1 MGQDYIYKYY
11 IKKIMLIFDLGDGIF
26 NIYILKIKDINL
38 IFQLMKEKKISEDF
52 NIKLMNYIL
61 L

>member
-1 MGQDYIYKYY
+1 MGQDCIYKYY
-11 IKKIMLIFDLGDGIF
+11 KEKIMLIFDLGDGIF

-61 L
+61 P

>member
-11 IKKIMLIFDLGDGIF
+11 KEKIMLIFDLGDGIF

>member
-11 IKKIMLIFDLGDGIF
+11 KEKIMLIFDLGDGIF

-38 IFQLMKEKKISEDF
+38 IFQLMKEKKISEDL
-52 NIKLMNYIL
+52 NIKLMIYIL

>member
-11 IKKIMLIFDLGDGIF
+11 KEKIMLIFDLGDGIF

-61 L
+61 P